1 MKTLFPSNRRNLTF
15 TYIHFLVAI
24 GLAEIHG
31 LLTLTFRRPLSYD
44 L

>member
-1 MKTLFPSNRRNLTF
+1 MKTLFPTNRRKLTF

-31 LLTLTFRRPLSYD
+31 LLPLTSRRRLSYD